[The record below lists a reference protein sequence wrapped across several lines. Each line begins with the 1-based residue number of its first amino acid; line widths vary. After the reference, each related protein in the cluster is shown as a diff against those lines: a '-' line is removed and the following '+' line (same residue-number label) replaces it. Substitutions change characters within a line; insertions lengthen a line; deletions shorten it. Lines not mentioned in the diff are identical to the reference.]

1 MSLLLSSFF
10 FCSTVPNNYNEVLD
24 EYTRQGYR
32 VIALAHRLVEI
43 RSIHKLQ
50 KVQREDLEEDLTF
63 LGMLNCYDSSN
74 LKLMHCY
81 FHISPKLQEH
91 HLKVFLPFFQIVN

>member
-1 MSLLLSSFF
+1 M
-10 FCSTVPNNYNEVLD
+10 PNNYNEVLD

-63 LGMLNCYDSSN
+63 LGTSKHQFFLSI
-74 LKLMHCY
+74 LKE
-81 FHISPKLQEH
+81 F
-91 HLKVFLPFFQIVN
+91 